1 MPTEYAN
8 VFINVNGCSG
18 RIGLDEMVG
27 TGCNLSIVALIG
39 IGRDLSLQHGPGQFN
54 EMLNLSDL
62 PAEMYLLQ
70 AVGVPIRT
78 DKRSFAKKLMVVR

>member
-1 MPTEYAN
+1 MQCN
-8 VFINVNGCSG
+8 VSGCSA
-18 RIGLDEMVG
+18 RIGLDEPVG
-27 TGCNLSIVALIG
+27 TGCDLSIVALIG
-39 IGRDLSLQHGPGQFN
+39 TARELSLQHGRGQFN

-62 PAEMYLLQ
+62 PSGMYLLQ